1 MSLFILDTDIL
12 SLYQEGHVAVTQ
24 RILTHRISELAVTV
38 ITVEEQLSGWYRV
51 LRRAKRRPELAD
63 AYQRLAEAVP
73 FLAQFAIL
81 PFTEAAILRFEQLL
95 AAKLQVRKSDL
106 RIAAIALEYGGTLV
120 SRNLRDFQRVPGL
133 AVEDWSK

>member
-24 RILTHRISELAVTV
+24 RILTHRISELAVPV

-51 LRRAKRRPELAD
+51 LRRAKRRPDLAD

-81 PFTEAAILRFEQLL
+81 RFEQLL
-95 AAKLQVRKSDL
+95 AAKLDVRKSDL

-120 SRNLRDFQRVPGL
+120 SRNLRDFHRVPGL